1 MNRRLFTGS
10 AILAIALLNFF
21 QFPGHTW
28 LQSDTQVYVPILEH
42 IWDPS
47 VFQNDLLVQHPH
59 VAFTLYDETAIALRR
74 LTDLGFKEV
83 LQGEQFIIR
92 ILGIWGVFLIVTAM
106 GLPDLL
112 ALLVTAIFSLGAT
125 IVGPAVLVFEY
136 EPVPRGCAVALIF
149 LAIGLI
155 AHQRYIAAGIA
166 SSVAF
171 VLHAPTALP
180 FCALF
185 FCLALWPAK
194 PHVRRQK
201 LAALGIFLVAA
212 LALLI
217 ASRFQA
223 AAGESQPFLSR
234 LDPAQEQLQ
243 RMRASYNWISLWWRQ
258 YLGHYVL
265 VYLAG
270 ALACRRLQK
279 EISPSLRFFAIGLPL
294 LGLLSVPASYL
305 LLERMRWAL
314 IPQLQ
319 PMRTLLFV
327 TTFAMLLGAVAACK
341 AALRNRYLEAVLWL
355 ALAYLL
361 PANRVIEWPAW
372 NRLAVVIALSVLSTA
387 AVRAASTRWA
397 HPAIAAA
404 IVAPFFL
411 IPSWGRMENYPPL
424 HTPALRQISDWS
436 RTFTPKAAVFLFPQA
451 GQDLEPGI
459 FRAQA
464 LRAVYVDWKTGG
476 QVNFFRDLGEQ
487 WWSRW
492 QQTLASPFQPSDF
505 ARYRTLGIDYVVLSP
520 AKPLPDATPVFR
532 NAQYVIYKL

>member
-59 VAFTLYDETAIALRR
+59 VAFTPYDETAIALRR

-314 IPQLQ
+314 I
-319 PMRTLLFV
+319 
-327 TTFAMLLGAVAACK
+327 
-341 AALRNRYLEAVLWL
+341 
-355 ALAYLL
+355 
-361 PANRVIEWPAW
+361 
-372 NRLAVVIALSVLSTA
+372 
-387 AVRAASTRWA
+387 
-397 HPAIAAA
+397 
-404 IVAPFFL
+404 
-411 IPSWGRMENYPPL
+411 
-424 HTPALRQISDWS
+424 
-436 RTFTPKAAVFLFPQA
+436 
-451 GQDLEPGI
+451 
-459 FRAQA
+459 
-464 LRAVYVDWKTGG
+464 
-476 QVNFFRDLGEQ
+476 
-487 WWSRW
+487 
-492 QQTLASPFQPSDF
+492 
-505 ARYRTLGIDYVVLSP
+505 
-520 AKPLPDATPVFR
+520 
-532 NAQYVIYKL
+532 